1 MINRNRLILKP
12 QQRLRREKQ
21 NIFTKEVNKY
31 ALSASNDRRIQYI
44 DSIENMHMKKHRGIY
59 PMISFIE
66 MIIDII
72 YSDIV

>member
-44 DSIENMHMKKHRGIY
+44 DSIENMHMKKTKTQY
-59 PMISFIE
+59 VKM
-66 MIIDII
+66 
-72 YSDIV
+72 